1 MLSSIARRLRFCYES
16 GLSGGL
22 TTMRT
27 MSPLKTTGLVVA
39 ILLTASATARA
50 QNNNPFDAVFAIMTQ
65 PRGPDST
72 GCRGCHI
79 TEDPADAIFPY
90 FGNTQCEVEYTL
102 ITFGDGELIF
112 GGRQSV
118 LASLLR
124 EGFMPQGGYPWNDD
138 QLEAL
143 YLWLD
148 TVAPSDP

>member
-1 MLSSIARRLRFCYES
+1 MP
-16 GLSGGL
+16 
-22 TTMRT
+22 T
-27 MSPLKTTGLVVA
+27 MSTLKTTGLVVA
-39 ILLTASATARA
+39 ILLTASTAATA

-65 PRGPDST
+65 PRGPDSA

-79 TEDPADAIFPY
+79 TENPDEAIGFPY

-102 ITFGDGELIF
+102 ITFGDGELII

-118 LASLLR
+118 LAQLLHD
-124 EGFMPQGGYPWNDD
+124 GLMPQGGTPWSDD

-148 TVAPSDP
+148 TVAP